1 MSVTHADTSSNLVGL
16 EILMTQKRRIRLVN
30 ILPIYRMYDNQI
42 TFTKTELS
50 SCLPTFTYGDIGV
63 DFIIKEY

>member
-1 MSVTHADTSSNLVGL
+1 
-16 EILMTQKRRIRLVN
+16 MTQKRRIRLVN

-50 SCLPTFTYGDIGV
+50 SCLPLFTHEDIGV
-63 DFIIKEY
+63 DFIIKEYKILANCYNQCTSL